1 MQSPEQLIFSIS
13 QNVGKLK
20 KLNLQGNDLEDAQS
34 LPLMATK
41 IESLNI
47 SKTELSS
54 RQAEDIFKAIEHS
67 PGALK
72 NLNID
77 SNDLREVDPQ
87 VMAEAVNKLEM
98 VCLSDM
104 PKLTKTQMREI
115 LKSALEK
122 GTTLRE
128 LSVSPDRR
136 MSMSMTM
143 SVFQEKEIKIM
154 YNKLFP
160 RAVIS

>member
-1 MQSPEQLIFSIS
+1 MVYRKHLTHQPYVIP
-13 QNVGKLK
+13 
-20 KLNLQGNDLEDAQS
+20 EDAQS

-54 RQAEDIFKAIEHS
+54 RQAEDIFKAIANS

-77 SNDLREVDPQ
+77 SNDLREVDPK

-104 PKLTKTQMREI
+104 PKVTQAQMKEI
-115 LKSALEK
+115 LTSALEK
-122 GTTLRE
+122 GTALRE
-128 LSVSPDRR
+128 LSVSPERR
-136 MSMSMTM
+136 TI
-143 SVFQEKEIKIM
+143 SVFHEKQIKIM

-160 RAVIS
+160 RADLPK

>member
-1 MQSPEQLIFSIS
+1 MKIYVE
-13 QNVGKLK
+13 
-20 KLNLQGNDLEDAQS
+20 S
-34 LPLMATK
+34 LPLMVTK
-41 IESLNI
+41 IKSLNI

-54 RQAEDIFKAIEHS
+54 RQAEDIFKAIANS

-87 VMAEAVNKLEM
+87 VMAQAVNKLEM

-104 PKLTKTQMREI
+104 PKLTQTQMREI

-122 GTTLRE
+122 GTALRE
-128 LSVSPDRR
+128 LSVSPERR
-136 MSMSMTM
+136 MSMSWTM
-143 SVFQEKEIKIM
+143 SVFHEKQIKIM

-160 RAVIS
+160 RADLPK